1 MWWSIASSSSPCECV
16 CYHQSS
22 MCNCVTRKS
31 PESRSIGV
39 SSPLFKIQCCQ
50 RSRRCQHGTLS
61 HHRTADG
68 TPGWWWRRYVIPAS
82 PASVHRE
89 KNTNHL
95 ELCNGYKRKTSVA
108 NCERKNTSL
117 RDEREL
123 ALECLCAGA
132 KFRFRLF
139 RFLLLWW
146 LRTWTWTQ
154 QQRWWRR
161 AVPNFATNTRFCRN
175 KRTRMGVSEWVSK

>member
-39 SSPLFKIQCCQ
+39 SSPPFL
-50 RSRRCQHGTLS
+50 RSSAASEVGAANTALS
-61 HHRTADG
+61 HTTAQLMEPPDG
-68 TPGWWWRRYVIPAS
+68 GTSSQQALLRYI
-82 PASVHRE
+82 E

-108 NCERKNTSL
+108 NCERKKNTKTPACVMSANS
-117 RDEREL
+117 RSSVCVREQI
-123 ALECLCAGA
+123 
-132 KFRFRLF
+132 RFRLF
-139 RFLLLWW
+139 RFLLL
-146 LRTWTWTQ
+146 
-154 QQRWWRR
+154 
-161 AVPNFATNTRFCRN
+161 
-175 KRTRMGVSEWVSK
+175 